1 MHKSFRGA
9 EMEYNAI
16 FAKSFSR
23 YEQRK
28 LGYGAFIG
36 CLLVCLSFVTMFR
49 PSLDQLKP
57 LLSLQLSMN
66 PGLHMLMVK
75 DTSVPR
81 ILEPDQRHLL
91 RQPKNLTSNTSTS
104 SQVKQER
111 KQPRQI
117 NVLLPQQF
125 HYHRDHSHHQ
135 QQQQQQRRSLNS
147 TSISPRL
154 EREIIKQHELVEQ
167 VCNLMEPRSD
177 FCKMNGDIRIHGNS
191 STVLFASPQVDSAAA
206 RNATWKIKPYA
217 RKGDAAA
224 LGSVTEFLVRPFALE
239 SEAPRCNVNHRVP
252 AIVFSAA
259 GYSGNHFHALA
270 DILVP
275 LFAASYRFRG
285 EVKLLVSNSKSCWIA
300 KYKAILENL
309 SRYEIIINI
318 DKDDRIH
325 CFPSMIVGLKQHQE
339 LRIDPSQSG
348 YSMKDFREFLRSAYS
363 LKKAKAAAI
372 SIRNHQRHRK
382 VPRLLI
388 VTRKRT
394 RSFTNEGEIV
404 KLAKSL
410 GYKVMTAEPALMNM
424 TSFARVVNSCD
435 VMMGVHGAGLAN
447 IVFLPSHAV
456 LIQVVPLGGLKWL
469 CSHYFG
475 EPALEMDL
483 KYLEYKIREEESTL
497 MQQYP
502 LDHPV
507 FKDPT
512 SIHKQGWEATKAV
525 YLDKQDV
532 KLDVNRFRATLL
544 EALELLHH

>member
-1 MHKSFRGA
+1 MQKSFRGA
-9 EMEYNAI
+9 AEMEYDAI

-57 LLSLQLSMN
+57 LLSLQLTMN
-66 PGLHMLMVK
+66 P
-75 DTSVPR
+75 
-81 ILEPDQRHLL
+81 
-91 RQPKNLTSNTSTS
+91 
-104 SQVKQER
+104 
-111 KQPRQI
+111 
-117 NVLLPQQF
+117 
-125 HYHRDHSHHQ
+125 
-135 QQQQQQRRSLNS
+135 
-147 TSISPRL
+147 
-154 EREIIKQHELVEQ
+154 EREIIKQHEVEP

-191 STVLFASPQVDSAAA
+191 STILFASPQVDSAAA

-224 LGSVTEFLVRPFALE
+224 LGSVTEFL
-239 SEAPRCNVNHRVP
+239 
-252 AIVFSAA
+252 AA
-259 GYSGNHFHALA
+259 GYSGNHFHAFA

-285 EVKLLVSNSKSCWIA
+285 EVKLLVSNSKSYWIA

-339 LRIDPSQSG
+339 LRIDHSQSR

-363 LKKAKAAAI
+363 LKKAKAAI

-394 RSFTNEGEIV
+394 RSFTNEREIV

-456 LIQVVPLGGLKWL
+456 VIQVVPLGGLKWL

-475 EPALEMDL
+475 EPALEMEL

-507 FKDPT
+507 FKDPI
-512 SIHKQGWEATKAV
+512 SIHRQGWEATKAV